1 MILHTDRLIL
11 RAVTPHDLDAV
22 HAYMS
27 DPEVCRFTAAGP
39 FKKRDTVTFLEGL
52 ANRNDDRR
60 GYAIIE
66 RDTGEIIGHVRCQ
79 PYEPE
84 TSEVG
89 WIIRRNRWGRGYGT
103 EVGRTIA
110 AIAARLPGVAR
121 VSARCR
127 PENTAST
134 RIMEKLGMTL
144 VKRIDDDVLMDGQ
157 PAPSLLYAIPAVH
170 VLPKELV
177 EASASL

>member
-11 RAVTPHDLDAV
+11 RVATPHDLNAI

-39 FKKRDTVTFLEGL
+39 FKKRDTITFLEGL
-52 ANRNDDRR
+52 CTRDDGRR
-60 GYAIIE
+60 GYAVIE

-79 PYEPE
+79 PYEEE
-84 TSEVG
+84 TTEVG
-89 WIIRRNRWGRGYGT
+89 WIIRRDRWGRGYGT
-103 EVGRTIA
+103 EAGRTIA
-110 AIAARLPGVAR
+110 AVAARLPGVSR

-134 RIMEKLGMTL
+134 RIMEKLGMEYI
-144 VKRIDDDVLMDGQ
+144 KRIDDDVLMDGQ
-157 PAPSLLYAIPAVH
+157 PAPSLLFAASSEHI
-170 VLPKELV
+170 LPRELV
-177 EASASL
+177 GATA

>member
-1 MILHTDRLIL
+1 MTLHTDRLIL
-11 RAVTPHDLDAV
+11 RTVTPHDLDAV

-27 DPEVCRFTAAGP
+27 DPEVCRFTTAGP

-52 ANRNDDRR
+52 AAQDNGRC
-60 GYAIIE
+60 GYAVLE

-89 WIIRRNRWGRGYGT
+89 WILRRDRWGRGYGT
-103 EVGRTIA
+103 EAGRTIA
-110 AIAARLPGVAR
+110 AIAARLPGVKR

-127 PENTAST
+127 PENTASA

-157 PAPSLLYAIPAVH
+157 PAPSLLYVIPAAH

-177 EASASL
+177 EASVSL